1 MVEVVASAGPRRARP
16 RPRIYLFRFYE
27 SNISI
32 YSLDGFDN
40 KLDYFSTKR
49 FVIRRQHWSM
59 AKKLVVGTTTQWP
72 KF

>member
-40 KLDYFSTKR
+40 KLDYFSTKIL
-49 FVIRRQHWSM
+49 VINDQNFSN
-59 AKKLVVGTTTQWP
+59 QWP